1 MKRPLH
7 PEENRLWSQVAATI
21 HPLPGRASAAAEP
34 APSPGAHLGLEPPL
48 RTPPPPATTSRRPGP
63 AGPKALEPV
72 RLRRIARERDP
83 LGAHIDLHGLGQEAA
98 RAALEG
104 FVLECWRD
112 GLRSVLVITG
122 KGLRGD
128 GVLRRLTPEW
138 LAAPHLQAVVAGIS
152 EAHRRHGGE
161 GALYIALKRR
171 PLPASVPPRP

>member
-7 PEENRLWSQVAATI
+7 PEERRLWSQVAATI
-21 HPLPGRASAAAEP
+21 HPLPGRASAAKASG
-34 APSPGAHLGLEPPL
+34 PSPDPHLGPEPPL
-48 RTPPPPATTSRRPGP
+48 RIPPPPAAPSRRPVP
-63 AGPKALEPV
+63 TGPKSLEPV

-83 LGAHIDLHGLGQEAA
+83 IGAHIDLHGLGQEAA

-171 PLPASVPPRP
+171 PPPATAPPRP